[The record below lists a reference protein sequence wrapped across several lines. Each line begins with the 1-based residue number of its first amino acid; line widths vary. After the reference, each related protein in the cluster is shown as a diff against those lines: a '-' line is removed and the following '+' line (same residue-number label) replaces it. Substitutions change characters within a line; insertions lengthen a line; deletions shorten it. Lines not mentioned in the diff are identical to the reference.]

1 MAATHHEETHPPLD
15 GPSSPAQVLLR
26 EPLVL
31 HNRSYS
37 WITERICGIIEKPQ
51 PKLWWMLFIPSVL
64 LFSIMAYLFAYLIAT
79 GVGVWGQNHPVAW
92 GWDITNFVFWIG
104 IGHAGTLISAILFL
118 TRQRWRTSVARAAE
132 AMTIFA
138 VMCAGLYPALHVGR
152 VWMAWFLAPIPNSN
166 AIWQNFKS
174 PLLWDV
180 FAVSTY
186 FTVSVLFW
194 YLGLIPDLGTIRDRC
209 KPGIKKA
216 LYGLFALGWRGGNRQ
231 WNHYEMAYLL
241 LAALS
246 TPLVL
251 SVHTIV
257 SFDFATSVV
266 PGWHATIF
274 PPYFVAGAIFG
285 GFAMVLTLMLPVREI
300 YGLQDLLTWKHID
313 NMAKIILLTGTIVGY
328 AYLSELFIAWYGGN
342 KFELDAF
349 MLRIKDGPYVWAYVA
364 MMFCNVV
371 SPQIFWFKKMRQNWF
386 VVFLVCNFVNAGM
399 WFERFVIIVTTL
411 ARDFVPGAWDMFH
424 PTWVDIMTFVGS
436 FGFFLMNFL
445 LFLRFLP
452 VIAIAEVKGILP
464 QSDPHGRARDPR
476 SITEQEVR
484 GEPIPDGFG
493 PAPATASTHPIAA

>member
-1 MAATHHEETHPPLD
+1 
-15 GPSSPAQVLLR
+15 VLLR

-484 GEPIPDGFG
+484 GEPIPDGFS
-493 PAPATASTHPIAA
+493 PAPAPASTHPIAA

>member
-64 LFSIMAYLFAYLIAT
+64 LFSMMAYLFAYLIST

-209 KPGIKKA
+209 KPGIKQA
-216 LYGLFALGWRGGNRQ
+216 LYGLFAL
-231 WNHYEMAYLL
+231 
-241 LAALS
+241 
-246 TPLVL
+246 
-251 SVHTIV
+251 
-257 SFDFATSVV
+257 
-266 PGWHATIF
+266 
-274 PPYFVAGAIFG
+274 
-285 GFAMVLTLMLPVREI
+285 
-300 YGLQDLLTWKHID
+300 
-313 NMAKIILLTGTIVGY
+313 
-328 AYLSELFIAWYGGN
+328 
-342 KFELDAF
+342 
-349 MLRIKDGPYVWAYVA
+349 
-364 MMFCNVV
+364 
-371 SPQIFWFKKMRQNWF
+371 
-386 VVFLVCNFVNAGM
+386 
-399 WFERFVIIVTTL
+399 
-411 ARDFVPGAWDMFH
+411 
-424 PTWVDIMTFVGS
+424 
-436 FGFFLMNFL
+436 
-445 LFLRFLP
+445 
-452 VIAIAEVKGILP
+452 
-464 QSDPHGRARDPR
+464 
-476 SITEQEVR
+476 
-484 GEPIPDGFG
+484 
-493 PAPATASTHPIAA
+493 

>member
-92 GWDITNFVFWIG
+92 GWDITNFVFLIG

-493 PAPATASTHPIAA
+493 PAPAPASTHPIAA